1 MKILLANKFFF
12 RNGGSEVVMFQER
25 DFLRREG
32 HEVADFSMQDE
43 RNFASDYAPYFV
55 GRQDYRGSG
64 RLDKL
69 KSALAFVHSPEAVRK
84 IGALIEATRPDLV
97 HCHNIYHQLTP
108 SIIGAAKA
116 RGVPV
121 ALTLHDYKPVCPAY
135 TRLRNGKPCSECL
148 EGSFAPA
155 LRHRCAEGSL
165 GKSALLYAEAV
176 TQRRLGSYEKADRF
190 IAPSRFMAESVARR
204 FPADRIALLYNG
216 VDTAGFPLG
225 GRDEGY
231 ALYLGRLSREK
242 GVETLLRAH
251 DAARGAWPLMVAG
264 TGPLLDVLMAQ
275 YKHATFA
282 GHLTGHVL
290 QEAIAG
296 AAVVVVPS
304 EWFENCPM
312 SVLEAMAQ
320 GKPVVGSRMGGIPE
334 LVAEGETGLLFEA
347 GNVVELGACLD
358 RLMGDP
364 ALRRR
369 MGQAA
374 RARAEREFSL
384 ERHNAGLMKIY
395 NSLISESG
403 SQKKN
408 QVSLRSWK
416 ETILVR

>member
-1 MKILLANKFFF
+1 MKVLLANKFFF

-32 HEVADFSMQDE
+32 HEVVDFSMQDE
-43 RNFASDYAPYFV
+43 RNFASDHAPYFV
-55 GRQDYRGSG
+55 GRQDYRGGG
-64 RLDKL
+64 RLGRL
-69 KSALAFVHSPEAVRK
+69 KSALAFVHSPEAVRR
-84 IGALIEATRPDLV
+84 IGALIDATRPDLV

-135 TRLRNGKPCSECL
+135 TRLRGGQPCSDCL
-148 EGSFAPA
+148 GGDFGNV
-155 LRHRCAEGSL
+155 LRQRCAEGSL
-165 GKSALLYAEAV
+165 GKSALLYAEAAV
-176 TQRRLGSYEKADRF
+176 QRRLGNYEKVDRF
-190 IAPSRFMAESVARR
+190 IAPSRFMADSVAHRI
-204 FPADRIALLYNG
+204 PAERVALLYNG
-216 VDTAGFPLG
+216 VDIPNALDGS
-225 GRDEGY
+225 RDGGY
-231 ALYLGRLSREK
+231 ALFLGRLSHEK
-242 GVETLLRAH
+242 GVETLLRVH
-251 DAARGAWPLMVAG
+251 AAAGGHWPLVVAG
-264 TGPLLDVLMAQ
+264 SGPLLDDMKAQ
-275 YKHATFA
+275 YARATFA
-282 GHLTGHVL
+282 GHLAGDKL
-290 QEAIAG
+290 RQALAG

-304 EWFENCPM
+304 EWYENCPM

-384 ERHNAGLMKIY
+384 ERHNAGLLAIY
-395 NSLISESG
+395 AGMLKQG
-403 SQKKN
+403 
-408 QVSLRSWK
+408 
-416 ETILVR
+416 